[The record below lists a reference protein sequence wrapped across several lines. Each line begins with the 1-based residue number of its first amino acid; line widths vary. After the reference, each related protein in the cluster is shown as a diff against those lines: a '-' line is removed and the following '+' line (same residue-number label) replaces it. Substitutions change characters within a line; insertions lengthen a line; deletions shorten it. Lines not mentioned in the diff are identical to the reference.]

1 MPDMGMGVIA
11 ICPKCPPLLFMCTM
25 LYAAGFPW
33 GANCCWEK
41 ELQRKGDSVTSTG
54 HNGHGSIKYPS
65 TYAANRKTSLCYY
78 CLRQGLYVLRASLEL
93 PM

>member
-1 MPDMGMGVIA
+1 MGMPDMGMGVIA

-41 ELQRKGDSVTSTG
+41 EPFLARFPDG
-54 HNGHGSIKYPS
+54 HPFIS
-65 TYAANRKTSLCYY
+65 
-78 CLRQGLYVLRASLEL
+78 ED
-93 PM
+93 